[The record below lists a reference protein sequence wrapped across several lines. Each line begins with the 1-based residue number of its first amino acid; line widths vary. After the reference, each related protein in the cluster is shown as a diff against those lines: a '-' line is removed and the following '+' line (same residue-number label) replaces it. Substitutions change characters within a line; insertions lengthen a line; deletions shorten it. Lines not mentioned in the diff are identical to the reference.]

1 MVLLSTQVVVFSR
14 QLYQVLSGWIGPSG
28 GASRCTPLPPAL
40 MRSAL
45 PTRLR
50 SVPQRGGTLVL
61 TGHNIRSDGVK
72 LRLISLI
79 VVNAESEKRALSGRL
94 EAPLLVPNSAACFLL
109 VCSYSGSYA
118 RVHARMLV
126 PCSFARTQLVHSP
139 RPLCSYDSCPRV
151 GTEVSQQG

>member
-1 MVLLSTQVVVFSR
+1 M
-14 QLYQVLSGWIGPSG
+14 
-28 GASRCTPLPPAL
+28 
-40 MRSAL
+40 
-45 PTRLR
+45 
-50 SVPQRGGTLVL
+50 L